1 VRVWIQETSFL
12 FERYFNTCYS
22 NCGVFFFMRVIGI
35 QGFFF
40 SMFYSFLLEVHYTQK
55 NYYYLGKK
63 LNITIFYNYIIFYIV
78 MEGRI
83 TLHAYKI
90 YNSFQVSRNYIYW
103 CANVNSWV
111 NVNLRIYIVV
121 EQEKSIS
128 LSAWLLGPHTHCQDN

>member
-1 VRVWIQETSFL
+1 
-12 FERYFNTCYS
+12 
-22 NCGVFFFMRVIGI
+22 
-35 QGFFF
+35 
-40 SMFYSFLLEVHYTQK
+40 
-55 NYYYLGKK
+55 
-63 LNITIFYNYIIFYIV
+63 

-128 LSAWLLGPHTHCQDN
+128 LSA